1 MTFYHLWDRHRSAVN
16 AILLVAFVFGC
27 FVFGVLAV
35 RRTTEGIILTGALFC
50 LVIYLVKPEAMVWFT
65 LFAAFAALPEGLSV
79 GKVVGPVTI
88 WIYQVAAVLA
98 ICFLLPSVRTRFTDF
113 VLPGIFV
120 FTVAYATFTGFAT
133 DQTEVVVW
141 RESTTVLEMV
151 LGVVL
156 GMLIVYG
163 NHVRSSMRALIVVL
177 WFSAGMA
184 ILSSVTGFRLAGR
197 SESLEGTTGA
207 TEAVR
212 FILSTQTAAT
222 AVLSALVA
230 ATIICRVRPVFYLA
244 LGVPTVI
251 ISMLSFSR
259 NTLIAMAVAGVI
271 AFLGS
276 MSWAGVRRTVKAV
289 TIGLGVIA
297 VAVPGLLILLQQSKT
312 GVWLSD
318 QLTAFSGRV
327 LRGISSNALA
337 ADESAQARVR
347 EVALLRELIPE
358 APVFGHGLGYAY
370 QRPNNDDEFGTIFY
384 PAYSENFYMWWLAKA
399 GLVGMAAFALLALTP
414 LVLALRCATAPAKIS
429 AAVVGSLLAVS
440 AVWPLPEQPHDALGI
455 GLAIGAAMGFARV
468 PRRNEDAG
476 QSETNGATVPAGS
489 PASL

>member
-1 MTFYHLWDRHRSAVN
+1 MNS
-16 AILLVAFVFGC
+16 ILLVVFVFGC

-50 LVIYLVKPEAMVWFT
+50 LVVYLVKPEAMIWFT

-98 ICFLLPSVRTRFTDF
+98 ICFLLPSARTRFTDF

-120 FTVAYATFTGFAT
+120 LTVAYATFTGFAT

-151 LGVVL
+151 VGVVL

-163 NHVRSSMRALIVVL
+163 KHIESSMRALIVVL

-184 ILSSVTGFRLAGR
+184 VVSSTTGFRLAGR

-207 TEAVR
+207 SEAVR

-230 ATIICRVRPVFYLA
+230 ATIVWRVRPVLYFA
-244 LGVPTVI
+244 LGLPTVV

-276 MSWAGVRRTVKAV
+276 MSWAGIRRAIKALA
-289 TIGLGVIA
+289 IGLGVIA
-297 VAVPGLLILLQQSKT
+297 ATVPGLLILLQQTKT
-312 GVWLSD
+312 GLWLSD

-337 ADESAQARVR
+337 VDESAQARVR
-347 EVALLRELIPE
+347 EVTLLRDLIPE
-358 APVFGHGLGYAY
+358 TPVFGHGLGYAY
-370 QRPNNDDEFGTIFY
+370 QKPNNDDEFGTIFY

-399 GLVGMAAFALLALTP
+399 GAVGMAAFALLALTP
-414 LVLALRCATAPAKIS
+414 LVLALRCASAPAKIS

-455 GLAIGAAMGFARV
+455 GLAIGAAVGFARL
-468 PRRNEDAG
+468 PQRNDDAG
-476 QSETNGATVPAGS
+476 ESDPSMASTPAGS
-489 PASL
+489 PVPV